1 MPIVQISVWE
11 GLSSE
16 NKKKIFEALTKV
28 FEEMEIPKEAVQI
41 VIYESPKT
49 NWATGEQLHSDRY
62 PHIPSVEKKEDLTV
76 ESNYSKMR
84 NEITSPSTAK
94 SISNTSMQNREFEE
108 ALLRAKEL
116 NPPVDEEL
124 NPPVDEELNP
134 PVDEELNP
142 PVDEELNPPVDEE
155 LNPPVNET
163 AILENERGTKLYND
177 RLIHEGKTYLITEM
191 KYASTKAGFIH
202 SLLQIQFKNGE
213 THSFYVGNLPNM
225 SITNANFKGFKID
238 YSKTDFKE
246 AAELW
251 ASVINAL
258 ISLN

>member
-62 PHIPSVEKKEDLTV
+62 PHIPSLEKKEDLTV

-142 PVDEELNPPVDEE
+142 PV
-155 LNPPVNET
+155 NEK

-177 RLIHEGKTYLITEM
+177 RLIHEGKTYLLTEM

-225 SITNANFKGFKID
+225 SITKANFKGFKID
-238 YSKTDFKE
+238 YNTTDFKE

-258 ISLN
+258 IPRS

>member
-124 NPPVDEELNP
+124 NPPV
-134 PVDEELNP
+134 
-142 PVDEELNPPVDEE
+142 
-155 LNPPVNET
+155 NET

-177 RLIHEGKTYLITEM
+177 RLIHESKTYLITEM

-225 SITNANFKGFKID
+225 SIINANFKGFKID
-238 YSKTDFKE
+238 YNKTDFKE

-258 ISLN
+258 ISLS

>member
-41 VIYESPKT
+41 VIYESPKA

-62 PHIPSVEKKEDLTV
+62 PHIPSLEKKEDLTV

-124 NPPVDEELNP
+124 NPPV
-134 PVDEELNP
+134 
-142 PVDEELNPPVDEE
+142 
-155 LNPPVNET
+155 NEK

-177 RLIHEGKTYLITEM
+177 RLIHESKTYLITEM

-238 YSKTDFKE
+238 YNTTDFKE

-258 ISLN
+258 IPRS

>member
-41 VIYESPKT
+41 VIYESPKA

-62 PHIPSVEKKEDLTV
+62 PHIPSLEKKEDLTV

-94 SISNTSMQNREFEE
+94 SISNTSFQNREFEE

-124 NPPVDEELNP
+124 NPPV
-134 PVDEELNP
+134 
-142 PVDEELNPPVDEE
+142 
-155 LNPPVNET
+155 NEK

-177 RLIHEGKTYLITEM
+177 RLIHEGKTYLLTEM

-225 SITNANFKGFKID
+225 SITKANFKGFKID
-238 YSKTDFKE
+238 YNTTDFKE

-258 ISLN
+258 IPRS

>member
-1 MPIVQISVWE
+1 M
-11 GLSSE
+11 
-16 NKKKIFEALTKV
+16 
-28 FEEMEIPKEAVQI
+28 
-41 VIYESPKT
+41 
-49 NWATGEQLHSDRY
+49 
-62 PHIPSVEKKEDLTV
+62 
-76 ESNYSKMR
+76 
-84 NEITSPSTAK
+84 
-94 SISNTSMQNREFEE
+94 
-108 ALLRAKEL
+108 
-116 NPPVDEEL
+116 
-124 NPPVDEELNP
+124 
-134 PVDEELNP
+134 NP

-177 RLIHEGKTYLITEM
+177 RLIHEGKTYLLTEM

-258 ISLN
+258 ISLS

>member
-41 VIYESPKT
+41 VIYESPKA

-62 PHIPSVEKKEDLTV
+62 PHIPSLEKKEDLTV

-94 SISNTSMQNREFEE
+94 SISNTSIQNREFEE

-124 NPPVDEELNP
+124 NPPV
-134 PVDEELNP
+134 
-142 PVDEELNPPVDEE
+142 
-155 LNPPVNET
+155 NEK

-177 RLIHEGKTYLITEM
+177 RLIHEGKTYLLTEM

-225 SITNANFKGFKID
+225 SITKANFKGFKID
-238 YSKTDFKE
+238 YNTTDFKE

-258 ISLN
+258 ISLS

>member
-41 VIYESPKT
+41 VIYESPKA

-62 PHIPSVEKKEDLTV
+62 QHIPSLEKKEDLTV

-94 SISNTSMQNREFEE
+94 SISNTSIQNREFEE

-124 NPPVDEELNP
+124 NPPV
-134 PVDEELNP
+134 
-142 PVDEELNPPVDEE
+142 
-155 LNPPVNET
+155 NEK

-177 RLIHEGKTYLITEM
+177 RLIHEGKTYLLTEM

-225 SITNANFKGFKID
+225 SITKANFKGFKID
-238 YSKTDFKE
+238 YNTTDFKE

-258 ISLN
+258 IPRS